1 MNTENFKIRLICLF
15 FAMICAGGYIL
26 VLYPAFQIPMF
37 FVFLMIAILSGMST
51 MNRFVRQQRVQIG
64 TLKAFGFKNRKIYI
78 RHRNQR
84 KSKEQNTEIFVAKI
98 LFCFV
103 NFQKFTDYQNYG

>member
-37 FVFLMIAILSGMST
+37 FVFLMIAIYIIAT
-51 MNRFVRQQRVQIG
+51 NY
-64 TLKAFGFKNRKIYI
+64 KNTKI
-78 RHRNQR
+78 
-84 KSKEQNTEIFVAKI
+84 SKKDLISI
-98 LFCFV
+98 LVTILVFISLM
-103 NFQKFTDYQNYG
+103 